1 MKRFVYQLHILLGVF
16 VALPLL
22 AWSLS
27 GLMYSLPGAMEGGTV
42 EGGGVIETI
51 DPAMVTVSPA
61 EAIASAN
68 RLAGKTLPT
77 TALTLLMNDG
87 RPQYQAIG
95 GLGADS
101 IFIDAQTGE
110 AKMSGPPPLRTN
122 IFRHAHYYYFAG
134 KWQVP
139 LLILFSALSAISAAT
154 GLYLNIVHWS
164 RRFAPKRRRYRT
176 S

>member
-1 MKRFVYQLHILLGVF
+1 MKRFVYQLHILLGVV

-27 GLMYSLPGAMEGGTV
+27 GLMYSVPGAMQGGYV
-42 EGGGVIETI
+42 EGGGVVETI
-51 DPAMVTVSPA
+51 DPTRVTISPA

-68 RLAGKTLPT
+68 QLAGKTLPT
-77 TALTLLMNDG
+77 TALTLLMKDS
-87 RPQYQAIG
+87 RPQYQSIG

-110 AKMSGPPPLRTN
+110 AKMSDPPPLRTN
-122 IFRHAHYYYFAG
+122 IFRHADYYYFAG
-134 KWQVP
+134 SWQVP
-139 LLILFSALSAISAAT
+139 LLILFSALSAISAVT

-164 RRFAPKRRRYRT
+164 RRLRPRRRQYRAF
-176 S
+176 